1 MENWFDMLVQSGLLI
16 VLVGVVM
23 KGLKLLGTLIDAKT
37 AEIANNVQNVK
48 LREYLLSA
56 ENSVKIGVL
65 TVAQE
70 LGDALKDKAED
81 GKLSDKD
88 KKDLKEM
95 CIEKVTLMVGN
106 EVKEAVTVLKGD
118 FDIWLN
124 NSIEAFIK
132 ESKSK

>member
-16 VLVGVVM
+16 VLVGIAM

-37 AEIANNVQNVK
+37 AEIASNTQNVK

-132 ESKSK
+132 ESKTK

>member
-16 VLVGVVM
+16 VLVGIAM

-37 AEIANNVQNVK
+37 AEIASNTQNVK

-106 EVKEAVTVLKGD
+106 EVKEAVTILKGD

>member
-37 AEIANNVQNVK
+37 AEIASNTQNVK

-132 ESKSK
+132 ESKTK

>member
-1 MENWFDMLVQSGLLI
+1 MENWFDIVVQSGLLI
-16 VLVGVVM
+16 VLVGVAM
-23 KGLKLLGTLIDAKT
+23 KGLNLLGTLIDAKT
-37 AEIANNVQNVK
+37 TEIANNVQNFK

-56 ENSVKIGVL
+56 ENSVKTGVL

-70 LGDALKDKAED
+70 LGDSLKEKASD
-81 GKLSDKD
+81 GKLSEED
-88 KKDLKEM
+88 KKILKEL

-106 EVKEAVTVLKGD
+106 EVKEAVTILKGD
-118 FDIWLN
+118 FDAWLS

>member
-37 AEIANNVQNVK
+37 AEIANNIQNVK

-56 ENSVKIGVL
+56 ENSVKTGVL

-70 LGDALKDKAED
+70 LGDALKERASD
-81 GKLSDKD
+81 GKLSDED
-88 KKDLKEM
+88 KKILKEL
-95 CIEKVTLMVGN
+95 CIEKVTSMVGN

>member
-16 VLVGVVM
+16 VLVGVAM

-37 AEIANNVQNVK
+37 AEIASNTQNVK

-81 GKLSDKD
+81 GKLSDED

-132 ESKSK
+132 ESKTK

>member
-16 VLVGVVM
+16 VLVGVAM

-37 AEIANNVQNVK
+37 AEIASNTQNVK

-132 ESKSK
+132 ESKTK